1 MSTPARHAAPRTS
14 RSVAVTDCR
23 NLGSVSEPLGDI
35 APVSTRGDQSGVG
48 RRVAAVIAGAA
59 LAAAAVAGLHH
70 LYRVGDG
77 FGDLAVWI
85 GPLLFWFSCLG
96 GGIKLAMWSA
106 SPVTAAIFDAGK
118 TRLTE
123 TGHAVVASVGVVVGA
138 FGLWFTFRGGY
149 GVWWHQI
156 SGETGWSL
164 TLGVGQMLVAV
175 LAGAALF
182 TGGKY
187 LAGLVKDALVEAG
200 LLAEHDRNDRG
211 SSAPSHPAL
220 VAALIAGGAGLVI
233 LTAWLAPLLSA
244 TIAGSPVLPAIAA
257 IAAVLVWAVGSNLGW
272 WQGLSGLYRWAT
284 AASQKASATA
294 AVIAVLMFSAGG
306 LGLGWFTPATVPQA
320 HAACPP
326 DCGGGGGLDGPPG
339 GGQMFQPPSQG
350 GQQLP
355 DYSSGNYGRPG
366 LDQNSGIS
374 IYNENPA
381 SGEIPSQTGGQ
392 QSMQEPPFR
401 ANPDGSWQA
410 RNGQWSPPNYQTASP
425 GLTQGPG
432 RPNPDFPG
440 NQAGQANPG
449 SQGGNQAAQ
458 QPVEQAP
465 RQVPEQPQQ
474 APQRPNEQPQQSD
487 SQKID
492 DLTRQLQDQ
501 QQQSIQDR
509 QRLDDLTRQLQ
520 QRDNQKQRQLP
531 RFPSKDDK
539 KDRDQDRDKQ
549 SGGNDLAALL
559 MGAASTRRRKQD
571 DQEQG
576 PDTQA
581 LGQDATQAAQSLP
594 GDVTNYVSDGTGLAS
609 SAGQAAQGFGSA
621 AQAGASLA
629 SSAQSG
635 AVNPMDAVTVVQG
648 VAQGVQGTADAVNA
662 GSQIVKTAQG
672 QANQVAQAVGDAN
685 PQLKPQAE
693 QFIQL
698 NDQASQVTD
707 LVGQGAQLTSQAAG
721 AVNTVSGMGSGGLPT
736 DAADPSQALSSQEL
750 LDNAPTAALDGVDI
764 DGDKLDDTNA
774 LADAY
779 NYRFANQGLLSVDN
793 VQGSSGQQIPE
804 TKISVLQALNLSSK
818 TDWVVPQNFLN
829 NFNPANV
836 GENAGTGAPV
846 VDVATRQQWAQAIVD
861 SGLRNGIPPEVLA
874 AQLDEESA
882 VTWDPTIWTGRVDK
896 YPGPGDDGRGL
907 GQFLPG
913 TWNALMPEHPV
924 LDPTL
929 PASDPD
935 LLTKDPRTNPL
946 LMIEAQGR
954 YDRQIINALKDNP
967 QVAALGLT
975 DIEVM
980 LSGYN
985 GGASYQGVVNAMAN
999 NPEYG
1004 GYHNKVLKGHLPKF
1018 QLNPG
1023 PPPQLG
1029 APR

>member
-1 MSTPARHAAPRTS
+1 MSSPARHAAQGMS
-14 RSVAVTDCR
+14 RPVAVTDCR
-23 NLGSVSEPLGDI
+23 DLGVVSESSGEA
-35 APVSTRGDQSGVG
+35 APVPARDDQSGTG
-48 RRVAAVIAGAA
+48 RHVAAVIAGAA

-70 LYRVGDG
+70 LYRAGDN

-85 GPLLFWFSCLG
+85 VPLLFWFSCLG
-96 GGIKLAMWSA
+96 GGVKLAMWGA
-106 SPVTAAIFDAGK
+106 RPVTAAVFDAGK

-123 TGHAVVASVGVVVGA
+123 TGHAVVASVGVIAGA
-138 FGLWFTFRGGY
+138 WGMWFTFRGGY
-149 GVWWHQI
+149 GTWWHQI
-156 SGETGWSL
+156 SGENGWSL
-164 TLGVGQMLVAV
+164 ILGVGQMLLAV
-175 LAGAALF
+175 LVGAALF

-200 LLAEHDRNDRG
+200 LLTEHDRNDRD

-220 VAALIAGGAGLVI
+220 VATLIAGGAGLVI
-233 LTAWLAPLLSA
+233 LTAWLAPHLSA

-257 IAAVLVWAVGSNLGW
+257 IAAVMAWAVGANLGW
-272 WQGLSGLYRWAT
+272 WQGLSGLYTWAT

-306 LGLGWFTPATVPQA
+306 LGLGWFTPATVPLA

-381 SGEIPSQTGGQ
+381 SGQVPSQTRGQ

-410 RNGQWSPPNYQTASP
+410 RNGEWSPPNYQSATP

-440 NQAGQANPG
+440 SQAGQANPG

-458 QPVEQAP
+458 QPAQQAP
-465 RQVPEQPQQ
+465 RQAPEQPQQ
-474 APQRPNEQPQQSD
+474 APQQPNQQQPQQPD

-501 QQQSIQDR
+501 QQQSTQDR
-509 QRLDDLTRQLQ
+509 QRLDELTRQLR
-520 QRDNQKQRQLP
+520 QRDNQKQQQLP

-539 KDRDQDRDKQ
+539 KDRDRQDRDKQ
-549 SGGNDLAALL
+549 SGDNDLAALL
-559 MGAASTRRRKQD
+559 LGAASFTRRRKQGG
-571 DQEQG
+571 QEQG

-581 LGQDATQAAQSLP
+581 LGQDATAAAQSLP
-594 GDVTNYVSDGTGLAS
+594 GDVQTYVQSGQQIGQS
-609 SAGQAAQGFGSA
+609 SGQAAQGFASA
-621 AQAGASLA
+621 GQAGASLA

-635 AVNPMDAVTVVQG
+635 AVNPQDAITVVQG
-648 VAQGVQGTADAVNA
+648 VSQGIQGTADAVNA
-662 GSQIVKTAQG
+662 GSQIVKTAQRE
-672 QANQVAQAVGDAN
+672 ADQVAQAVGDAN
-685 PQLKPQAE
+685 PQLKPQVE
-693 QFIQL
+693 QFTQL
-698 NDQASQVTD
+698 NDTVSKGTEG
-707 LVGQGAQLTSQAAG
+707 VGQVAQLTSQASG
-721 AVNTVSGMGSGGLPT
+721 AVNSVSGMGSGGLPA
-736 DAADPSQALSSQEL
+736 DAADPTQVLSSQEL

-804 TKISVLQALNLSSK
+804 TKIGVLQALNLSSK

-836 GENAGTGAPV
+836 GNNEGAWAPAGYEPPA
-846 VDVATRQQWAQAIVD
+846 VDAATRQQWAQAIVD
-861 SGLRNGIPPEVLA
+861 SGLRNGIPPEILA
-874 AQLDEESA
+874 AQLDEESGSN
-882 VTWDPTIWTGRVDK
+882 WNPKMWTGFRD

-907 GQFLPG
+907 GQFLPD
-913 TWNALMPEHPV
+913 TWNAVMPEYPI
-924 LDPTL
+924 LDRSGV

-935 LLTKDPRTNPL
+935 LMTKDPRTNPL

-975 DIEVM
+975 DIEIM
-980 LSGYN
+980 LNGY
-985 GGASYQGVVNAMAN
+985 Y
-999 NPEYG
+999 
-1004 GYHNKVLKGHLPKF
+1004 L
-1018 QLNPG
+1018 
-1023 PPPQLG
+1023 
-1029 APR
+1029 